1 MSEKEIN
8 FEEELNRLK
17 EIVSL
22 IQQKDLSLDE
32 SIKLYEEGTKIVKV
46 LNEELKKAEAELMDL
61 KLIKAQV
68 LLQKGEKD
76 KAAAILM
83 ELTHEDSTVKET
95 AKELLEE
102 IE

>member
-46 LNEELKKAEAELMDL
+46 LNEELKKAE
-61 KLIKAQV
+61 
-68 LLQKGEKD
+68 EKVE
-76 KAAAILM
+76 KVV
-83 ELTHEDSTVKET
+83 EK
-95 AKELLEE
+95 
-102 IE
+102 